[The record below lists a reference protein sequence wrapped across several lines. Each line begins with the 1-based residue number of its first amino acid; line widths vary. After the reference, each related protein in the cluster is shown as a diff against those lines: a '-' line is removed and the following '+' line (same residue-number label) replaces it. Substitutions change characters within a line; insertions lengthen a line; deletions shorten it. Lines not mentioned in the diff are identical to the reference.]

1 MSSLNL
7 DIEELLKLEQKPNRD
22 RQEESLA
29 IKLITL
35 TSLLDKLKNIYD
47 DYYLPSIVVYIA
59 INEYLKEK
67 FEPENPLQK
76 EIKKF
81 LVSKTDKEED
91 WKFHDRIIKFHY
103 ELNKRILKKLIFK

>member
-1 MSSLNL
+1 MSNLNL

-35 TSLLDKLKNIYD
+35 TLLLDKLKNIYD

-67 FEPENPLQK
+67 FKP
-76 EIKKF
+76 
-81 LVSKTDKEED
+81 KTCSG
-91 WKFHDRIIKFHY
+91 
-103 ELNKRILKKLIFK
+103 KKLKNSLYQKLTKKKVGNFMIELLNSITNLI

>member
-1 MSSLNL
+1 
-7 DIEELLKLEQKPNRD
+7 LLKLEQKPNKD
-22 RQEESLA
+22 KQEKSLA

-35 TSLLDKLKNIYD
+35 TSLLDKFKNTYD

-67 FEPENPLQK
+67 FEPENPLRK

-81 LVSKTDKEED
+81 LVSKANKEED
-91 WKFHDRIIKFHY
+91 WKFHDRIVKFHH
-103 ELNKRILKKLIFK
+103 ELNTKILKKLIF

>member
-1 MSSLNL
+1 MSNLNL

-35 TSLLDKLKNIYD
+35 TLLLDKLKNTYNN
-47 DYYLPSIVVYIA
+47 YYLPPIVVYIT

-67 FEPENPLQK
+67 FEPENPLRK

-81 LVSKTDKEED
+81 LV
-91 WKFHDRIIKFHY
+91 
-103 ELNKRILKKLIFK
+103 